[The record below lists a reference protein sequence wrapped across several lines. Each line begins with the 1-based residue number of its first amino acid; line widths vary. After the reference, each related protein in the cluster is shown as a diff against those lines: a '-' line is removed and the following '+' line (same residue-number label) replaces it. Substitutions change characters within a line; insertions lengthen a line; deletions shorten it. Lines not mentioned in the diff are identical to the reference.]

1 MVYMSKD
8 FKNLL
13 NTLIDRQVKAAG
25 RQTEWFNMAPKE
37 RDDYISQVGEQL
49 QEMQQSTLSVLAAQ
63 HFQMQDNPVSIDD
76 QLQTLQQRRQQ
87 MNSKPDTPASK
98 AYKQQ
103 LDRDIRLYSR
113 QQTAITHFN
122 SARKEALDILNPG
135 GSKTFNAITLRKGA
149 VVKQAN
155 LDTEIKRLEQQLA
168 IQVTDSSFSPKYVKW
183 FSKLQAYK
191 DVKTRYIALL
201 NIPSKEETKEAEAL
215 RKLTEVPLTSDE
227 LPVNISLL
235 MMEERPGYIRMNV
248 ALVNASTDGRFKDF
262 FLKDGRLVV
271 PKDGV
276 FNFSFGTPARSLAWQ
291 QQYRLKSEPPSFRSP
306 TYTPIR
312 SVLVKIEFVEKYFA
326 HYLVSESTEREG
338 FKEHFLDSDRK
349 ILLIS
354 VDRKV
359 PNQIG
364 IKVSGHTHEVLL
376 AGTLSDLINQNADI
390 TSFQTIGL
398 EDFRQNSYD
407 PDRDGLFINIHELE
421 RSVGFSNRQYLLEM
435 PRDNGYL
442 SATPFGVMS
451 FDGDKVSSSHLSKAQ
466 TEALYQYNTAFFNKL
481 EQLLRGDDTKV
492 TRLFK
497 GSSERTAF
505 EQQLVRLLERN
516 HITPAGVLAT
526 KYTRDGMR
534 DIKGNNLN
542 KVLSEQKFA
551 TSVWENLDDDP
562 LLSKLANKLNS
573 LVFSSTTVD
582 KILKNSYVQSDI
594 VQVKALLAQQYEQ
607 WRIRA
612 IEEETQRINRVN
624 AELHPSN
631 PKKHDFNQTE
641 VERSLDRKLLALLLV
656 GPENFERTDEPL
668 YPAVKAALL
677 SNEGRSLRKQVL
689 FHVLRPVADSFSKL
703 AVPVNSHAELM
714 SEKSDNKVIINNRL
728 NQPDPFLILNT
739 RPEEQA
745 YHDSSYLIKDDK
757 YRSYNQFR
765 PDPKSKATLY
775 MNDLDT
781 PFVGGISGTTQTVS
795 NVLPEL
801 FGDTLSIKEYWNF
814 QMANAAFM
822 IRNGYHSFFETFY
835 VAARYEPEGAG
846 SIGKDMLQ
854 MFDKY
859 RDEGREKALQS
870 ELYDGVME
878 RVLPIINQGLPEAEK
893 FHSPFGPIPTL
904 LDKKE
909 PAGVAP
915 FDEKPVSDW
924 EKPIVEAHHEGE
936 MSRFDGQLIIQLEND
951 PVVREAAAKLVGK
964 HPNSVLVQLDAQGQY
979 QVVHGNLTLLKD
991 KEKIRWQLVGHS
1003 RDGGDK
1009 LNQQTL
1015 AKRTPEVL
1023 ASQLSQ
1029 FCTDSGI
1036 ETSPEHISMVS
1047 CSLADEGQQESYALK
1062 FAQSLDPRIRPLS
1075 VKAYTT
1081 QIMVSPEG
1089 RKQLTENGN
1098 KVTLVFNP
1106 EQGVWEKT
1114 VTPGKSVPAGG
1125 MVNPPLGDQTAL
1137 VPDDAQIDIRLLAML
1152 NRAEDFQ
1159 QATEQL
1165 YSKNALSAEEWR
1177 PVLGS
1182 LRENK
1187 SQPGS
1192 YSLQFINTAR
1202 SKVPPRTFT
1211 TDDQHIINF
1220 IHSYDNDLKV
1230 VSKSHEYTAGKFTL
1244 RTGIPEAEAVHG
1256 LNSAF
1261 IIKTLIPWFADRNRT
1276 TVASDKA
1283 SNTMTNTLET
1293 ALRVHTYVN
1302 LTQMAHGVLEDSAKL
1317 VSLYRTM
1324 ASEGRGVT
1332 SSLFSSLS
1340 HVSTGVGVGLNIT
1353 SVVLDSLELAHAQNE
1368 SQKAVYGTQL
1378 AFDSAG
1384 LVTTGVGISAGIFG
1398 APIVAGFAS
1407 SLAVPLAGLGIGFTA
1422 LAEAFGRVAD
1432 DAKAVGNYFADL
1444 DAAYQQRGYRQTEK
1458 TAADDNR
1465 YTVME
1470 PIPGAVI
1477 RQLDLR
1483 KGNLTFDSQYLYR
1496 NDPTYSVGSGHGNGF
1511 LWWPGRPANTDKKQA
1526 INIREGIGHKQAQ
1539 VNLCFHPR
1547 SSDILILPVTMK
1559 SYINYEYMILPFV
1572 TARND
1577 RGFDVLRRLE
1587 EDGRF
1592 DFDFYAF
1599 PSERVVR
1606 RIKPE
1611 FVATPVDIILD
1622 DEDRD
1627 IVIQQLPEDVHGI
1640 LSYQLTGGKGKYRIS
1655 LQKGVS
1661 LSLQGNNTATHWILD
1676 ASHIDSDFDASLSKE
1691 NNRQL
1696 HIGSIKI
1703 TLPETSVNISLINN
1717 AGVFSVKQDEK
1728 NQQWKI
1734 KEIKT
1739 NAERFNSLQAL
1750 HDHLR
1755 QLSNSDHHNRPYV
1768 VVEHYRHSPPK
1779 SRPVGRAFYETGRDR
1794 MIYTNVPDAA
1804 DFLNNV
1810 ELAKVKGDKAWF
1822 YRDTTLWQV
1831 NIASGEVLR
1840 QYLPTMF
1847 PESDQGKISSHV
1859 MQSNDQLWF
1868 VVEQQRGENRIS
1880 YTYQV
1885 EEEALKLVAVD
1896 GNPAMLAALDKVS
1909 KEISLP
1915 VPLGSSDGEFNGL
1928 LAPQAATQRFTVD
1941 LCAPERQV
1949 KDSPAEVISLSGQV
1963 AGVDRHYW
1971 LQTDGKQLQDV
1982 VRMNRIN
1989 PDQED
1994 ADILAELS
2002 KKNLDLLTLTADFT
2016 RVFTTAG
2023 DKPGYYFYSHQR
2035 HRLYF
2040 QQDNG
2045 LSDTSASKVAVD
2057 DIRSVSIV
2065 NNQLVALSS
2074 KGILWLADDQGSI
2087 RLIGVTADWLLQ
2099 PHQQGLTAALS
2110 QLARDTPDQF
2120 STLLLLG
2127 LQDRDG
2133 KPVSAWYDSKA
2144 DLVVQGR
2151 VGLNTEHTLVYLGLA
2166 EAEDGRQAW
2175 IFDTDNQQLY
2185 RQPLSTETD
2194 LKLSEKR
2201 VLSGE
2206 PAAAEPWPRAS
2217 HPYRSAVR
2225 QGNTLRLET
2234 LDGAVLLLSADAK
2247 MTDRPVLIA
2256 WHVKDHPDSQIAS
2269 AIVALS
2275 NEAELSQAVRLFSE
2289 HGYPA
2294 WYLPKEKKTLRSGIL
2309 NPDHV
2314 LHYLGRVAGQEASYV
2329 HDQTT
2334 GDLWQVSE
2342 GESIPARVGNYRFVN
2357 RTPERLVLQVG
2368 QVPPE
2373 GRILLPQLAGTDR
2386 LAITGRSEKLYYW
2399 LSPSEELTHYRYIT
2413 IDDRGQD
2420 SAIRF
2425 SDTGIANLLLW
2436 RSDQDLVLLHQASED
2451 TSIRIVN
2458 IEQAA
2463 QRDMRLEMTLKR
2475 MKIIHLLKKMAK
2487 LMVLNP
2493 DVSCY
2498 ALISEESELRI
2509 KPAERM
2515 MVLNPD
2521 VGCFALISEESE
2533 LRIKPAEHIEK
2544 SESFSPILTN
2554 SVLIP

>member
-1 MVYMSKD
+1 MVYMSDD

-13 NTLIDRQVKAAG
+13 NTLIDQQVEAAG
-25 RQTEWFNMAPKE
+25 RQTEWFRMDTKE
-37 RDDYISQVGEQL
+37 RDIYISQVGEQL
-49 QEMQQSTLSVLAAQ
+49 QEMQQSTLNVLAAQ

-76 QLQTLQQRRQQ
+76 HLQTLQQGRQQ
-87 MNSKPDTPASK
+87 VDSRPNTPARK
-98 AYKQQ
+98 AYEQQ
-103 LDRDIRLYSR
+103 LDRDIQLYRR
-113 QQTAITHFN
+113 QQAAITHFN
-122 SARKEALDILNPG
+122 KARKEALDILNPG
-135 GSKTFNAITLRKGA
+135 GSQIFNVMTLREDS
-149 VVKQAN
+149 VDKQDK
-155 LDTEIKRLEQQLA
+155 LDTKIKDLDQLLTT
-168 IQVTDSSFSPKYVKW
+168 QVPDSTFSPKYVKW
-183 FSKLQAYK
+183 FSRLQAYK
-191 DVKTRYIALL
+191 DVKARYIDLL
-201 NIPSKEETKEAEAL
+201 RTPSEEETKEAEAL
-215 RKLTEVPLTSDE
+215 RKLTEVPLASDE

-312 SVLVKIEFVEKYFA
+312 SVLVKIGFVEKYFA

-338 FKEHFLDSDRK
+338 FKAHFLDSDRK
-349 ILLIS
+349 ILLIN

-364 IKVSGHTHEVLL
+364 IKVSGQL
-376 AGTLSDLINQNADI
+376 AGLSDLINQNADI

-398 EDFRQNSYD
+398 EDFRLNGYD
-407 PDRDGLFINIHELE
+407 PDRDGPFINIHELE

-435 PRDNGYL
+435 PKDNSYL
-442 SATPFGVMS
+442 SATPFGVTN

-466 TEALYQYNTAFFNKL
+466 TEVLYQYNLEFFNKL
-481 EQLLRGDDTKV
+481 EQLLDGDDTQFS
-492 TRLFK
+492 RLFK
-497 GSSERTAF
+497 DSSESNERTAF

-516 HITPAGVLAT
+516 HITPAGVLVP

-542 KVLSEQKFA
+542 KVVWEQAFA
-551 TSVWENLDDDP
+551 TSVWENLNDDP

-573 LVFSSTTVD
+573 LVFSSTTTVD

-594 VQVKALLAQQYEQ
+594 FQVKALLALQYEQ
-607 WRIRA
+607 WRIQA
-612 IEEETQRINRVN
+612 IEEETQRINRIN

-631 PKKHDFNQTE
+631 PKTHDFNQTE

-656 GPENFERTDEPL
+656 GPENFERTNEPL
-668 YPAVKAALL
+668 YPDVKAALL

-689 FHVLRPVADSFSKL
+689 FHALRPVADSFSKAAL
-703 AVPVNSHAELM
+703 PVNPHATLGE
-714 SEKSDNKVIINNRL
+714 DKVIINNRL
-728 NQPDPFLILNT
+728 HQPDPFLILNT

-745 YHDSSYLIKDDK
+745 YHDGSHLITDDK
-757 YRSYNQFR
+757 YRSYSQFR
-765 PDPKSKATLY
+765 PDPKNQATLY

-795 NVLPEL
+795 NVLPKL
-801 FGDTLSIKEYWNF
+801 FGDTLSVKEYWNF

-893 FHSPFGPIPTL
+893 FHSPRFTRFDPMPAL

-909 PAGVAP
+909 PAGIAP
-915 FDEKPVSDW
+915 FDEKPVSNW
-924 EKPIVEAHHEGE
+924 EQPIVEAHHEGGT
-936 MSRFDGQLIIQLEND
+936 SRFDGQLIIQLEND

-1009 LNQQTL
+1009 LNHQTL

-1029 FCTDSGI
+1029 FGTDSGI

-1075 VKAYTT
+1075 VKAYAA

-1125 MVNPPLGDQTAL
+1125 MVNPPLGDPMAL

-1165 YSKNALSAEEWR
+1165 YSKNALSTEEWL

-1182 LRENK
+1182 LRETE

-1211 TDDQHIINF
+1211 TDDQRIINF

-1230 VSKSHEYTAGKFTL
+1230 VSKSHKYTEGKFTL
-1244 RTGIPEAEAVHG
+1244 RTGILEAEAVHG

-1283 SNTMTNTLET
+1283 SNTTTNTLET

-1302 LTQMAHGVLEDSAKL
+1302 LTQMAHGALEDSAKL
-1317 VSLYRTM
+1317 VSLYRAM
-1324 ASEGRGVT
+1324 ASESRGVT

-1384 LVTTGVGISAGIFG
+1384 LVTTGVGIGAGVFG
-1398 APIVAGFAS
+1398 APIVAGVAS

-1444 DAAYQQRGYRQTEK
+1444 DAAYQQGGYRRTEK
-1458 TAADDNR
+1458 VAANGNP

-1483 KGNLTFDSQYLYR
+1483 HGNLTFDSQYLYR
-1496 NDPTYSVGSGHGNGF
+1496 NDPTYSVGSGHSNYF
-1511 LWWPGRPANTDKKQA
+1511 FWWPGRSANTKKTQA

-1539 VNLCFHPR
+1539 IDLPFHPR

-1559 SYINYEYMILPFV
+1559 SYINYEYMSLPFV

-1611 FVATPVDIILD
+1611 FVETPVDIILD
-1622 DEDRD
+1622 DQDRD

-1640 LSYQLTGGKGKYRIS
+1640 LSYRLTGGKGKYRIS

-1676 ASHIDSDFDASLSKE
+1676 ASHIDSDFDASLSKKD
-1691 NNRQL
+1691 NRQL

-1717 AGVFSVKQDEK
+1717 AGVFSVGQNKEH
-1728 NQQWKI
+1728 QWQI
-1734 KEIKT
+1734 TEIET
-1739 NAERFNSLQAL
+1739 NADQFNSLQAL

-1768 VVEHYRHSPPK
+1768 VVEHYRHSPPQ

-1868 VVEQQRGENRIS
+1868 VVEQQRDENRIS

-1896 GNPAMLAALDKVS
+1896 GNTAILAALDKVS

-1915 VPLGSSDGEFNGL
+1915 VPLGSSDGELNGL
-1928 LAPQAATQRFTVD
+1928 LAPQAATQRFTVN

-1994 ADILAELS
+1994 ADILAERI
-2002 KKNLDLLTLTADFT
+2002 KKNSDLPTLTLTADFT

-2045 LSDTSASKVAVD
+2045 LSDTPTSKVAVD

-2074 KGILWLADDQGSI
+2074 RGMLWLADDQGSI

-2099 PHQQGLTAALS
+2099 PHQQGLTAALR
-2110 QLARDTPDQF
+2110 QLAQDTPDQF

-2127 LQDRDG
+2127 LQDKDG

-2166 EAEDGRQAW
+2166 EAEDGKQAW
-2175 IFDTDNQQLY
+2175 IFDTDNHQLY

-2194 LKLSEKR
+2194 LKLIGKR
-2201 VLSGE
+2201 ELSGE

-2217 HPYRSAVR
+2217 QQYRSAVR

-2234 LDGAVLLLSADAK
+2234 PDGAVLLLSADAK
-2247 MTDRPVLIA
+2247 MTDRPMLIA
-2256 WHVKDHPDSQIAS
+2256 WHVQDHPDSQIVS

-2342 GESIPARVGNYRFVN
+2342 GESIPVRVGNYRFVN
-2357 RTPERLVLQVG
+2357 RTPEILVLQVG

-2373 GRILLPQLAGTDR
+2373 GKIQLPQLSGTDR

-2399 LSPSEELTHYRYIT
+2399 LSPSEALIHYRYIT

-2420 SAIRF
+2420 SVIRF

-2436 RSDQDLVLLHQASED
+2436 RSNQDLVLLHQAAED

-2458 IEQAA
+2458 IEQAV
-2463 QRDMRLEMTLKR
+2463 QRDMRFEMTLKR
-2475 MKIIHLLKKMAK
+2475 MKIIHLLRRMAK
-2487 LMVLNP
+2487 LMILNP
-2493 DVSCY
+2493 DVSCF
-2498 ALISEESELRI
+2498 ALISGESELRI
-2509 KPAERM
+2509 KPAERT
-2515 MVLNPD
+2515 
-2521 VGCFALISEESE
+2521 
-2533 LRIKPAEHIEK
+2533 EK
-2544 SESFSPILTN
+2544 SGSFSPILTN
-2554 SVLIP
+2554 SVLID

>member
-8 FKNLL
+8 FKKLL
-13 NTLIDRQVKAAG
+13 NTLIDRQIEVAG
-25 RQTEWFNMAPKE
+25 RQTEWFNMNTNA
-37 RDDYISQVGEQL
+37 RADYIRQVNERL
-49 QEMQQSTLSVLAAQ
+49 QEMQQSTLNVLAAQ
-63 HFQMQDNPVSIDD
+63 HFQMQDNPVSVGD

-87 MNSKPDTPASK
+87 MDGKSDTPAIK

-113 QQTAITHFN
+113 QQAAITHFN
-122 SARKEALDILNPG
+122 SSRKKALDMLSPG
-135 GSKTFNAITLRKGA
+135 GSKTLNAMTLREDA
-149 VVKQAN
+149 AVKQAK
-155 LDTEIKRLEQQLA
+155 LDTEIKNLEQQLTM
-168 IQVTDSSFSPKYVKW
+168 QVTDSTFSPKYVRL

-191 DVKTRYIALL
+191 DVKARYIALL
-201 NIPSKEETKEAEAL
+201 DTSSKEETKEAKAFS
-215 RKLTEVPLTSDE
+215 KLIEVPLASDD
-227 LPVNISLL
+227 LPVNVSLL

-248 ALVNASTDGRFKDF
+248 ALVNASPDGRFKDF

-306 TYTPIR
+306 TYAPIR

-326 HYLVSESTEREG
+326 NYLVSESTEREG
-338 FKEHFLDSDRK
+338 FKEHFLDNDRK

-364 IKVSGHTHEVLL
+364 IKVSGHTHEVPL

-407 PDRDGLFINIHELE
+407 LDRDGLFINIHELE
-421 RSVGFSNRQYLLEM
+421 RSVGFGNRQYLLEI
-435 PRDNGYL
+435 PQGKTPSKTYL
-442 SATPFGVMS
+442 SATPFGVMNV
-451 FDGDKVSSSHLSKAQ
+451 DGDKVSSSHLSKAQ
-466 TEALYQYNTAFFNKL
+466 TAELYQYNAAFFEKL
-481 EQLLRGDDTKV
+481 DRLRDDGAKAS
-492 TRLFK
+492 RLFE
-497 GSSERTAF
+497 GSSERKVF

-516 HITPAGVLAT
+516 HITPAGVLESE
-526 KYTRDGMR
+526 YTDNRMR

-542 KVLSEQKFA
+542 KVLWEQAFA
-551 TSVWENLDDDP
+551 TSVWEHIDNDP

-594 VQVKALLAQQYEQ
+594 AQVKGLLALQYEQ
-607 WRIRA
+607 WRIQA
-612 IEEETQRINRVN
+612 TEEETQRINRAN
-624 AELHPSN
+624 AEQHPNN
-631 PKKHDFNQTE
+631 PKIQVFNQIE

-656 GPENFERTDEPL
+656 GPENFERTDEQL

-703 AVPVNSHAELM
+703 AVPVNPHAELM
-714 SEKSDNKVIINNRL
+714 SEKGDNKVIINNRL

-739 RPEEQA
+739 SPEEQV
-745 YHDSSYLIKDDK
+745 YHDGSNLIKDDK

-765 PDPKSKATLY
+765 PDPENKATRY

-801 FGDTLSIKEYWNF
+801 FGDTLSVKEYWNF

-835 VAARYEPEGAG
+835 VAARYEPKSAD
-846 SIGKDMLQ
+846 SIGKGMLQ
-854 MFDKY
+854 MFDEY
-859 RDEGREKALQS
+859 RAEGREKALQG
-870 ELYDGVME
+870 ELYDGVMAH
-878 RVLPIINQGLPEAEK
+878 VLPIINQGLPEAKK
-893 FHSPFGPIPTL
+893 FYSPRFMPAL
-904 LDKKE
+904 LDQEDGRYRHE
-909 PAGVAP
+909 PEGIAP
-915 FDEKPVSDW
+915 FDEKPVSNW
-924 EKPIVEAHHEGE
+924 EKPVVEAHHEGG

-964 HPNSVLVQLDAQGQY
+964 HTDSVLVQLDARGQY
-979 QVVHGNLTLLKD
+979 QVVHGDLTILKD

-1009 LNQQTL
+1009 LNHQTL
-1015 AKRTPEVL
+1015 AKRTPEAL

-1029 FCTDSGI
+1029 FYIDSGVK
-1036 ETSPEHISMVS
+1036 TSPEHISMVS
-1047 CSLADEGQQESYALK
+1047 CSLAGEDQQKSYALK
-1062 FAQSLDPRIRPLS
+1062 FAQSLDQRIRPLS

-1081 QIMVSPEG
+1081 QITVSPEG
-1089 RKQLTENGN
+1089 RKQLIENGN
-1098 KVTLVFNP
+1098 KAVLVFNP
-1106 EQGVWEKT
+1106 ENSEWAIT

-1125 MVNPPLGDQTAL
+1125 MVNPPLGNKTAP
-1137 VPDDAQIDIRLLAML
+1137 VPDNVQIDIRLLEML

-1165 YSKNALSAEEWR
+1165 YSKNALSAEEWL

-1182 LRENK
+1182 LREGE

-1202 SKVPPRTFT
+1202 SELPPQTFT
-1211 TDDQHIINF
+1211 TDDRRIIDF
-1220 IHSYDNDLKV
+1220 IHSYDKDLET
-1230 VSKSHEYTAGKFTL
+1230 VSKTHEYTKGKLTL
-1244 RTGIPEAEAVHG
+1244 RTGIPEADAVHG
-1256 LNSAF
+1256 LNTAF
-1261 IIKTLIPWFADRNRT
+1261 IVKTLIPWFADRNRT
-1276 TVASDKA
+1276 TVASDKMP
-1283 SNTMTNTLET
+1283 NTMPNTLET

-1302 LTQMAHGVLEDSAKL
+1302 LAQMAHGTLEDGAKL
-1317 VSLYRTM
+1317 ASLYRAV

-1340 HVSTGVGVGLNIT
+1340 HVSTGVGAGLNIL
-1353 SVVLDSLELAHAQNE
+1353 SVALDGIELAHAQNE

-1384 LVTTGVGISAGIFG
+1384 LVTTGVGIGAGILG

-1422 LAEAFGRVAD
+1422 LAEAFGRVAS
-1432 DAKAVGNYFADL
+1432 DAQAVGNYFADL
-1444 DAAYQQRGYRQTEK
+1444 EAAYQQGGYRQTEK
-1458 TAADDNR
+1458 VAADGSR

-1483 KGNLTFDSQYLYR
+1483 HGHLTFDSQYLYR
-1496 NDPTYSVGSGHGNGF
+1496 NDPTYSWGSGRSNYF
-1511 LWWPGRPANTDKKQA
+1511 FWWPGRAADTNKKHA

-1539 VNLCFHPR
+1539 VNFHFRPR
-1547 SSDILILPVTMK
+1547 SNDILILPVTMK

-1599 PSERVVR
+1599 PGERVVR

-1611 FVATPVDIILD
+1611 FVATPIDIILD

-1627 IVIQQLPEDVHGI
+1627 IVIQQLPEKDHGI

-1655 LQKGVS
+1655 LQEGVS
-1661 LSLQGNNTATHWILD
+1661 LSLQGNTGTHWILD
-1676 ASHIDSDFDASLSKE
+1676 ARHISSNVNTSLSKKD
-1691 NNRQL
+1691 NRQLL

-1703 TLPETSVNISLINN
+1703 TLPEKSDNISLINN
-1717 AGVFSVKQDEK
+1717 AGIFSVKQNKE
-1728 NQQWKI
+1728 NQWQI
-1734 KEIKT
+1734 TESVT
-1739 NAERFNSLQAL
+1739 DAMQFNSLQAL

-1755 QLSNSDHHNRPYV
+1755 QLSNSEHHNRPYL
-1768 VVEHYRHSPPK
+1768 VVEHYQHSPQ

-1804 DFLNNV
+1804 DFLSYA
-1810 ELAKVKGDKAWF
+1810 ELAKVEGNKAWF
-1822 YRDTTLWQV
+1822 CRDTTLWQV
-1831 NIASGEVLR
+1831 DIVSGEVLR
-1840 QYLPTMF
+1840 QYLPIKF
-1847 PESDQGKISSHV
+1847 PGSDQEKISSHV
-1859 MQSNDQLWF
+1859 MQGNDQLWF
-1868 VVEQQRGENRIS
+1868 VVERQLDEGYIS

-1885 EEEALKLVAVD
+1885 AEEALKLVAVD
-1896 GNPAMLAALDKVS
+1896 GNTVMLAGLDK
-1909 KEISLP
+1909 ISEKNFVALP
-1915 VPLGSSDGEFNGL
+1915 VPLDSSDGEFNGL
-1928 LAPQAATQRFTVD
+1928 LAPLAANQWFTGD

-1949 KDSPAEVISLSGQV
+1949 KGSPAEVISLSGRV

-1971 LQTDGKQLQDV
+1971 LQTDGKQLQNV

-1994 ADILAELS
+1994 ADILAELK
-2002 KKNLDLLTLTADFT
+2002 KKNPALLALTADFT
-2016 RVFTTAG
+2016 RVFTTTG

-2035 HRLYF
+2035 HSLYF
-2040 QQDNG
+2040 QKDNG
-2045 LSDTSASKVAVD
+2045 LSGTPASKVAVD
-2057 DIRSVSIV
+2057 DIRSVSIA
-2065 NNQLVALSS
+2065 NKQLVALSS
-2074 KGILWLADDQGSI
+2074 RGVLWLADDQGSI
-2087 RLIGVTADWLLQ
+2087 RLIGVTADWLQQ
-2099 PHQQGLTAALS
+2099 PHQNGLTAALS
-2110 QLARDTPDQF
+2110 QLARDNPDRF

-2127 LQDRDG
+2127 LQDSNG
-2133 KPVSAWYDSKA
+2133 KPISAWYDSTA
-2144 DLVVQGR
+2144 GRVVQGG
-2151 VGLNTEHTLVYLGLA
+2151 VGLITEHTLTYLGLA
-2166 EAEDGRQAW
+2166 EDGSQAW
-2175 IFDTDNQQLY
+2175 IFDTDNHQLY
-2185 RQPLSTETD
+2185 RQPLSAELD
-2194 LKLSEKR
+2194 LKLSENR
-2201 VLSGE
+2201 ELSEE
-2206 PAAAEPWPRAS
+2206 PAAVQPWLRAS
-2217 HPYRSAVR
+2217 HQYRSAVR

-2234 LDGAVLLLSADAK
+2234 PDGAVLLLSADAK

-2256 WHVKDHPDSQIAS
+2256 WHVQGRPDSQIAS
-2269 AIVALS
+2269 AIVALR
-2275 NEAELSQAVRLFSE
+2275 NEAELPQAVRLFSE

-2294 WYLPKEKKTLRSGIL
+2294 WYLPEEGKTLRSSIV
-2309 NPDHV
+2309 NSNHV
-2314 LHYLGRVAGQEASYV
+2314 LHYLGQVAGQEASYV

-2334 GDLWQVSE
+2334 GELWQVSE
-2342 GESIPARVGNYRFVN
+2342 ENSTLEGNYCFVN
-2357 RTPERLVLQVG
+2357 RTPESLVLQVG
-2368 QVPPE
+2368 QVPLGE
-2373 GRILLPQLAGTDR
+2373 KIRLPQLAGTDR
-2386 LAITGRSEKLYYW
+2386 LAITGRSKESYYW
-2399 LSPSEELTHYRYIT
+2399 LSPPEALTHYRHIT
-2413 IDDRGQD
+2413 IDDRGQG

-2425 SDTGIANLLLW
+2425 SDTCIANLSLW
-2436 RSDQDLVLLHQASED
+2436 RSGQNLVLLHQASED
-2451 TSIRIVN
+2451 TSICIVS

-2463 QRDMRLEMTLKR
+2463 QRYMRLESTGTPTLKK
-2475 MKIIHLLKKMAK
+2475 MKVIHLLRKMDK
-2487 LMVLNP
+2487 LTVLNP
-2493 DVSCY
+2493 DVSCFE
-2498 ALISEESELRI
+2498 LVSEEGELRI
-2509 KPAERM
+2509 KPAERT
-2515 MVLNPD
+2515 
-2521 VGCFALISEESE
+2521 
-2533 LRIKPAEHIEK
+2533 EK
-2544 SESFSPILTN
+2544 LESFSSIPAH
-2554 SVLIP
+2554 SVLIPRM